1 MEFLMEHWLSIG
13 VGVFLLSMVL
23 YGHYRGFLRLAV
35 TMTALIL
42 SLIVVRVAMPY
53 VTGALK
59 ENTGIHRA
67 IGQGLLHMA
76 GIEDI
81 EEMIEAPQL
90 PVQQREAIERLK
102 LPEQM
107 KEALLENNNNEI
119 YHILGVDA
127 FLDYLGAYLASMVLN
142 LIGSVLLFL
151 IVFLAIRLLIKW
163 LDLVAKLP
171 ILSGINQIAGAILGG
186 CQGLL
191 VLWIAALIVKACAAM
206 PWAQMVLVQVE
217 GSLWLSFLYHNNI
230 FNWLF
235 ISVLNSIV

>member
-1 MEFLMEHWLSIG
+1 MEHWLAIG

-23 YGHYRGFLRLAV
+23 YGHYRGFLRMAV

-53 VTGALK
+53 VTAVLK

-67 IGQGLLHMA
+67 VGQGLLHMA
-76 GIEDI
+76 GIEENG
-81 EEMIEAPQL
+81 EEAQL
-90 PVQQREAIERLK
+90 PAQQREAIERLK

-127 FLDYLGAYLASMVLN
+127 FLDYLGAYLANMVLN
-142 LIGSVLLFL
+142 LIGSVLLF
-151 IVFLAIRLLIKW
+151 IVVYLAIRLLVKW
-163 LDLVAKLP
+163 LDLIAKLP
-171 ILSGINQIAGAILGG
+171 ILSGINQIAGAVLGG
-186 CQGLL
+186 LQGLL
-191 VLWIAALIVKACAAM
+191 VLWLAGLIVKACSSM
-206 PWAQMVLVQVE
+206 PWSQAVLAQIE
-217 GSLWLSFLYHNNI
+217 GSVWLGFLYHNNI

-235 ISVLNSIV
+235 VSILNSFI

>member
-1 MEFLMEHWLSIG
+1 MEFLMKYWLSIG

-35 TMTALIL
+35 TMTALVL
-42 SLIVVRVAMPY
+42 SLIVVHLAMPY
-53 VTGALK
+53 VTGVLK

-67 IGQGLLHMA
+67 IGEGLLHMA
-76 GIEDI
+76 GIED
-81 EEMIEAPQL
+81 EEGEAKL
-90 PVQQREAIERLK
+90 PAQQREAIERLK

-127 FLDYLGAYLASMVLN
+127 FLDYLGAYLANMVLN

-151 IVFLAIRLLIKW
+151 IVFIAIRLLVKW

-171 ILSGINQIAGAILGG
+171 ILSGINQITGAVLGG
-186 CQGLL
+186 LQGLL
-191 VLWIAALIVKACAAM
+191 ILWVVGLIVKACSAM
-206 PWAQMVLVQVE
+206 PWAQAVLSQID
-217 GSLWLSFLYHNNI
+217 GSRWLGFLYHNNI

-235 ISVLNSIV
+235 VSILNSFI

>member
-1 MEFLMEHWLSIG
+1 MEFLMEHWLAVG

-42 SLIVVRVAMPY
+42 SLVVVRVAMPY
-53 VTGALK
+53 VTGMLK

-67 IGQGLLHMA
+67 IGQGLLHAA
-76 GIEDI
+76 GV
-81 EEMIEAPQL
+81 EESDGETRL
-90 PVQQREAIERLK
+90 PAQQREAIERLK

-127 FLDYLGAYLASMVLN
+127 FLDYLGAYLANMVLN
-142 LIGSVLLFL
+142 LVGSVLLFL
-151 IVFLAIRLLIKW
+151 LVFLAIRLLAKW
-163 LDLVAKLP
+163 LDLVARLP
-171 ILSGINQIAGAILGG
+171 ILSGMNQIAGAVLGG
-186 CQGLL
+186 LQGLL
-191 VLWIAALIVKACAAM
+191 VLWFAGLVVKACASM
-206 PWAQMVLVQVE
+206 PWAQAVLAQIE
-217 GSLWLSFLYHNNI
+217 GSLWLGFLYHNNI

-235 ISVLNSIV
+235 VSILNSLV

>member
-1 MEFLMEHWLSIG
+1 MEHWLAIG

-76 GIEDI
+76 GVED
-81 EEMIEAPQL
+81 ESGEPQL
-90 PVQQREAIERLK
+90 PAQQREAIERLK

-107 KEALLENNNNEI
+107 KEVLLENNNNEI

-127 FLDYLGAYLASMVLN
+127 FLDYLGAYLANMVLN
-142 LIGSVLLFL
+142 LIGSILLFL
-151 IVFLAIRLLIKW
+151 IVFLAIRLLVKW

-171 ILSGINQIAGAILGG
+171 ILSGINQIAGAVLGG
-186 CQGLL
+186 LQGLL
-191 VLWIAALIVKACAAM
+191 VLWVAGLIVKACSSM
-206 PWAQMVLVQVE
+206 PWSQAVLAQIE
-217 GSLWLSFLYHNNI
+217 GSLWLGFLYHNNI

-235 ISVLNSIV
+235 VSILNSLV

>member
-1 MEFLMEHWLSIG
+1 MEFLMEHWLAVG

-23 YGHYRGFLRLAV
+23 YGHYRGFLRLAL

-42 SLIVVRVAMPY
+42 SLIVVRVATPY
-53 VTGALK
+53 VTGVLT
-59 ENTGIHRA
+59 ENTGIQRA

-76 GIEDI
+76 GIE
-81 EEMIEAPQL
+81 ETASAEAETQL
-90 PVQQREAIERLK
+90 PVQQREAIERLR

-107 KEALLENNNNEI
+107 KELLLENNNNEI

-127 FLDYLGAYLASMVLN
+127 FLDYLGAYLARMVLN
-142 LIGSVLLFL
+142 LIGSVLLFI

-191 VLWIAALIVKACAAM
+191 VLWVAALAVRACSAM
-206 PWAQMVLVQVE
+206 PWAQVVLAQVE
-217 GSLWLSFLYHNNI
+217 SSLWLSFLYYNNI

-235 ISVLNSIV
+235 VSILNSIS

>member
-1 MEFLMEHWLSIG
+1 MEHWLATG

-42 SLIVVRVAMPY
+42 SLVVVRVAMPY
-53 VTGALK
+53 VTGMLK

-76 GIEDI
+76 GA
-81 EEMIEAPQL
+81 EADGEPQL
-90 PVQQREAIERLK
+90 PAQQREAIERLK

-127 FLDYLGAYLASMVLN
+127 FLDYVAAYLTNMVLN

-151 IVFLAIRLLIKW
+151 IVFLAIRLLVKW

-171 ILSGINQIAGAILGG
+171 ILWVAG
-186 CQGLL
+186 L
-191 VLWIAALIVKACAAM
+191 VVKACASA
-206 PWAQMVLVQVE
+206 PWAQAVQAQIE
-217 GSLWLSFLYHNNI
+217 GSLWLGFLYHNNI

-235 ISVLNSIV
+235 VSILNSLV

>member
-1 MEFLMEHWLSIG
+1 MEFLMEHWLAVG

-23 YGHYRGFLRLAV
+23 YGHYRGFLRLAL

-42 SLIVVRVAMPY
+42 SLIVVRVTTPY
-53 VTGALK
+53 VTGILT
-59 ENTGIHRA
+59 ENTGIQRA

-76 GIEDI
+76 GIE
-81 EEMIEAPQL
+81 ETASAEAETQL
-90 PVQQREAIERLK
+90 PVQQREAIERLR

-107 KEALLENNNNEI
+107 KELLLENNNNEI

-127 FLDYLGAYLASMVLN
+127 FLDYLGAYLARMVLN
-142 LIGSVLLFL
+142 LIGSVVMFI

-191 VLWIAALIVKACAAM
+191 VLWVAALAVRACSAM
-206 PWAQMVLVQVE
+206 PWAQVVLTQVE
-217 GSLWLSFLYHNNI
+217 SSLWLSFLYHNNI

-235 ISVLNSIV
+235 VSILNSIS

>member
-1 MEFLMEHWLSIG
+1 MEFLMEHWLAIG

-23 YGHYRGFLRLAV
+23 YGHYRGFLRMAV

-53 VTGALK
+53 VTAVLK

-67 IGQGLLHMA
+67 VGQGLLHMA
-76 GIEDI
+76 GIEENG
-81 EEMIEAPQL
+81 EEAQFPA
-90 PVQQREAIERLK
+90 QQREAIERLK

-127 FLDYLGAYLASMVLN
+127 FLDYLGAYLANMVLN
-142 LIGSVLLFL
+142 LIGSVLLF
-151 IVFLAIRLLIKW
+151 IVVYLAIRLLVKW
-163 LDLVAKLP
+163 LDLIAKLP
-171 ILSGINQIAGAILGG
+171 ILSGINQIAGAVLGG
-186 CQGLL
+186 LQGLL
-191 VLWIAALIVKACAAM
+191 VLWLAGLIVKACSSM
-206 PWAQMVLVQVE
+206 PWSQAVLAQIE
-217 GSLWLSFLYHNNI
+217 GSVWLGFLYHNNI

-235 ISVLNSIV
+235 VSILNSFI

>member
-1 MEFLMEHWLSIG
+1 MEILMEHWLAIG

-35 TMTALIL
+35 TMMALIL
-42 SLIVVRVAMPY
+42 SLLVVRVAMPY
-53 VTGALK
+53 VTGVLK

-76 GIEDI
+76 GM
-81 EEMIEAPQL
+81 EESDAAAERAQL
-90 PVQQREAIERLK
+90 PVQQREAIEKLK

-127 FLDYLGAYLASMVLN
+127 FLDYLGAYLANMVLN
-142 LIGSVLLFL
+142 LIGSVVLFL
-151 IVFLAIRLLIKW
+151 VVFLVFRLLIKW
-163 LDLVAKLP
+163 LDLVARLP

-191 VLWIAALIVKACAAM
+191 ALWVAALIVKACAAM
-206 PWAQMVLVQVE
+206 PWAQAVLAQVDE
-217 GSLWLSFLYHNNI
+217 SLWLSFLYHNNI

-235 ISVLNSIV
+235 VSILNSIA